1 MSQFLGTHLSR
12 LDVKGRLSVPAAF
25 RAALRTTETEKASLI
40 LRPSHHNSCIDAC
53 PVAAFQAL
61 TTPLDALD
69 PFGQDHDDMAATL
82 YADAYPLEADKEGRI
97 ILPELLKA
105 YANLSEAVAFVG
117 MGRIFQIWEPAAAAR
132 RSEEARARAR
142 ARNAA
147 AVSKVAA

>member
-12 LDVKGRLSVPAAF
+12 LDAKGRASVPAAF
-25 RAALRTTETEKASLI
+25 RAALRTTEAEKASLI

-105 YANLSEAVAFVG
+105 YANLSDAVAFVG

-142 ARNAA
+142 ARNTP
-147 AVSKVAA
+147 VSKAA